1 MANRLLIEPIV
12 KAVVAVFASHG
23 IKITVTSGLRSKERQ
38 TELYGTNNPYPV
50 AQPGTSQHEY
60 GLAVDMVA
68 NPRSNQALLGQ
79 IWKALGLYWSE
90 ADEVHFATFD
100 RATWSYVLSK
110 IQGTKAEAEPV
121 YRSKQSQGSNFMGG
135 DNQIIDRGNTIVY
148 DSDVTLPPK
157 ASPPPA
163 QPPAAQPLP
172 SRESLY
178 LGSQRSDQIR
188 RAGYSV
194 FGKRTPDT

>member
-1 MANRLLIEPIV
+1 VANRLLIEPIV
-12 KAVVAVFASHG
+12 KAVVAVFAAHG

-38 TELYGTNNPYPV
+38 AELYGTNNPYPV
-50 AQPGTSQHEY
+50 AEPGTSQHEY

-110 IQGTKAEAEPV
+110 IKSPKVEEEPV
-121 YRSKQSQGSNFMGG
+121 YRTKGDSFLG
-135 DNQIIDRGNTIVY
+135 DNKVIVY
-148 DSDVTLPPK
+148 DRVYPLPPK
-157 ASPPPA
+157 IS
-163 QPPAAQPLP
+163 QPPAPEPDPPQPV

-188 RAGYSV
+188 QAGYTV